1 MSFKEFGL
9 HESILSRLAEIGY
22 ETPTP
27 IQREA
32 IPLVM
37 QGRDLLGSAQT
48 GTGKTAAFM
57 LPVLHRLLTEPAEGT
72 QVLVLEPT
80 RELALQVEEQ
90 AKTFSK
96 LTHLRSACIY
106 GGVGFGPQEKA
117 FADGVEVIAA
127 TPGRLLD
134 HIRQG
139 NVRFDKLRVLVL
151 DEVDRML
158 DMGFLPDVRSILR
171 QLPERR
177 QTLFFSATVPTE
189 IGRLADSMLK
199 DPAKVAITPDR
210 KTAEGITQAIYPVS
224 DHLKTA
230 LLEQLLNH
238 EHVTSAL
245 VFTRTKQG
253 ADKVCAV
260 VERMGL
266 PVQRIHGDL
275 SQAQR
280 LKALAQFKEGVA
292 KFLVATDIAARGLDV
307 EGISHVINYDLPDS
321 PDDYVHRIGRT
332 ARASATGHAYSLF
345 APRDAANLAAIERH
359 LGQKIEKQM
368 LEGFNYE
375 EPLSTLHEVRQGHDG
390 IKDYDDLGS
399 PSAGSGQAPYQRTAP
414 AASAAPRGELRPA
427 PYSDG
432 DERASVNLVFALP
445 GMATMAPGERA
456 SSGGDDFSPRGGGR
470 GDRGGRGG
478 DGGGDRKRG
487 RGGRGGGGRGGSDR
501 GDRGPSDRGGSSDR
515 APRSDRPAQ
524 GFSGGGEGR
533 PTDAKRGERHQAN
546 ASLSASDVLRKASD
560 QQAVVGNDTMG
571 MRPRPGAEF
580 DALPEEKIAPRNT
593 ARNFNPEPAEGRQER
608 NEAPREERQASPFQR
623 SEQGQRPERVDG
635 PRPARAEGDGDG
647 EKRKRRRRRGRGGQ
661 GGERAAGAPMAA
673 NGQRP
678 QGGFNQGGRPQG
690 GNNNGQRFDR
700 GPRGQQRDNNSS
712 HSNNS
717 GPKPS
722 LWQRLKSTLGMGGG
736 SGDLGGKW

>member
-9 HESILSRLAEIGY
+9 HESLLNRLVEIGY

-57 LPVLHRLLTEPAEGT
+57 LPVLHRLLTEPAIGT

-96 LTHLRSACIY
+96 LTQLRSACFY

-177 QTLFFSATVPTE
+177 QTLFFSATVPSE
-189 IGRLADSMLK
+189 IGRLADGMLK
-199 DPAKVAITPDR
+199 EPAKVAITPDR

-275 SQAQR
+275 SQGQR

-359 LGQKIEKQM
+359 LGQKLEKQM

-399 PSAGSGQAPYQRTAP
+399 GKAAPERTQTQSTGSGQAY
-414 AASAAPRGELRPA
+414 APRSSGGLRPA
-427 PYSDG
+427 PYSDS
-432 DERASVNLVFALP
+432 DEHASVTLVFAAP
-445 GMATMAPGERA
+445 GMEAAAPGE
-456 SSGGDDFSPRGGGR
+456 SSGDGYSSRGGGDTAGGFGG
-470 GDRGGRGG
+470 GDRGG
-478 DGGGDRKRG
+478 RKRG
-487 RGGRGGGGRGGSDR
+487 RGGRGGSGGGRGERSGG
-501 GDRGPSDRGGSSDR
+501 GDRGPRGGADR
-515 APRSDRPAQ
+515 PPRSDRPS
-524 GFSGGGEGR
+524 FSAGDR
-533 PTDAKRGERHQAN
+533 PVDAKRGERHQAN

-560 QQAVVGNDTMG
+560 QQAVVGNDDMGARRGPATEAEPRESFAPHEERGPRENFAPREARESQAPREARENFAPREDRGPRMDSFDKLRTGSPQGDQG
-571 MRPRPGAEF
+571 MRPAG
-580 DALPEEKIAPRNT
+580 
-593 ARNFNPEPAEGRQER
+593 
-608 NEAPREERQASPFQR
+608 
-623 SEQGQRPERVDG
+623 
-635 PRPARAEGDGDG
+635 EGDGP
-647 EKRKRRRRRGRGGQ
+647 RKRRRRRGRGGQ
-661 GGERAAGAPMAA
+661 GGGEGAASGAP
-673 NGQRP
+673 RP
-678 QGGFNQGGRPQG
+678 QGGGFDRGFQGQGGRNDRG
-690 GNNNGQRFDR
+690 GSNNGQRFDR
-700 GPRGQQRDNNSS
+700 NGRNDRPRNDNGSNSAA
-712 HSNNS
+712 
-717 GPKPS
+717 KPS

>member
-1 MSFKEFGL
+1 MSFQEFGL
-9 HESILSRLAEIGY
+9 HESLLSRLAEIGFKD
-22 ETPTP
+22 PTP

-57 LPVLHRLLTEPAEGT
+57 LPVLHRLLAEPAQGT

-80 RELALQVEEQ
+80 RELAIQVEEQ

-96 LTHLRSACIY
+96 NTALRSACVY

-117 FADGVEVIAA
+117 FQDGVEVIAA

-171 QLPERR
+171 QLPDQR
-177 QTLFFSATVPTE
+177 QTLFFSATVPGE
-189 IGRLADSMLK
+189 IGRLSDSMLK

-210 KTAEGITQAIYPVS
+210 KTAEGITQAIYPVP
-224 DHLKTA
+224 DHLKTK

-275 SQAQR
+275 SQSQR
-280 LKALAQFKEGVA
+280 LKALEQFKDGVA

-307 EGISHVINYDLPDS
+307 EGISHVVNYDLPDS

-345 APRDAANLAAIERH
+345 SPRDAANLAAIERH

-368 LEGFNYE
+368 LQGFNYE
-375 EPLSTLHEVRQGHDG
+375 EPLGTLHEVRQGHDG

-399 PSAGSGQAPYQRTAP
+399 GKPGP
-414 AASAAPRGELRPA
+414 ATMRPA
-427 PYSDG
+427 PYTDR
-432 DERASVNLVFALP
+432 DEHASVTMVYAAP
-445 GMATMAPGERA
+445 GMAIAPERSFDGPRGPRPDSDGA
-456 SSGGDDFSPRGGGR
+456 SAGGGR
-470 GDRGGRGG
+470 DGGR
-478 DGGGDRKRG
+478 DGKRRKRG
-487 RGGRGGGGRGGSDR
+487 RGGRGGDDRGGRGPRPEALEGR
-501 GDRGPSDRGGSSDR
+501 SDR
-515 APRSDRPAQ
+515 ASE
-524 GFSGGGEGR
+524 GGR
-533 PTDAKRGERHQAN
+533 PVDAKRGERHQAN

-560 QQAVVGNDTMG
+560 QQAIVGNDVIG
-571 MRPRPGAEF
+571 LRPARPAAG
-580 DALPEEKIAPRNT
+580 EEQL
-593 ARNFNPEPAEGRQER
+593 QER
-608 NEAPREERQASPFQR
+608 IAPREERRPRPEASEGREDRSFEQR
-623 SEQGQRPERVDG
+623 GPRPEGGQRFDG
-635 PRPARAEGDGDG
+635 PRPEGRGDGDG
-647 EKRKRRRRRGRGGQ
+647 PRKRRRRRGRGGNGGEMAAQ
-661 GGERAAGAPMAA
+661 GGQQQRQGGF

-678 QGGFNQGGRPQG
+678 QGQ
-690 GNNNGQRFDR
+690 NNGQRFDR
-700 GPRGQQRDNNSS
+700 GPRNDRDRGPRE
-712 HSNNS
+712 NS
-717 GPKPS
+717 GSGSGSKPS

-736 SGDLGGKW
+736 GGDLGGKW

>member
-9 HESILSRLAEIGY
+9 HESLLNRLVEIGY

-57 LPVLHRLLTEPAEGT
+57 LPVLHRLLTEPAIGT

-96 LTHLRSACIY
+96 LTQLRSACIY

-134 HIRQG
+134 HLRQG

-171 QLPERR
+171 QLPEQR
-177 QTLFFSATVPTE
+177 QTLFFSATVPSE

-199 DPAKVAITPDR
+199 EPAKVAITPDR

-275 SQAQR
+275 SQGQR

-359 LGQKIEKQM
+359 LGQKLEKQM

-399 PSAGSGQAPYQRTAP
+399 GKPAPERSQSPSAGSGQTY
-414 AASAAPRGELRPA
+414 APRSSGGLRPA
-427 PYSDG
+427 PYSDS
-432 DERASVNLVFALP
+432 DERASVTLVFAAP
-445 GMATMAPGERA
+445 GMEAAAPGA
-456 SSGGDDFSPRGGGR
+456 SSDEGYSPRGGGDSGGGFGG
-470 GDRGGRGG
+470 GDRGG
-478 DGGGDRKRG
+478 RKRG
-487 RGGRGGGGRGGSDR
+487 RGGRGGGRDGGRGERSGG
-501 GDRGPSDRGGSSDR
+501 GDRGPRGGGDR
-515 APRSDRPAQ
+515 PPRSDKPSFSAGDRPV
-524 GFSGGGEGR
+524 
-533 PTDAKRGERHQAN
+533 DAKRGERHQAN

-560 QQAVVGNDTMG
+560 QQAVVGNDDMGARRGPAAETEPRESFAPREDREPRESFAPREARESFETRAPRENQAPREDRGPRMDRPPQGDQG
-571 MRPRPGAEF
+571 MRPAG
-580 DALPEEKIAPRNT
+580 
-593 ARNFNPEPAEGRQER
+593 
-608 NEAPREERQASPFQR
+608 
-623 SEQGQRPERVDG
+623 
-635 PRPARAEGDGDG
+635 EGDGP
-647 EKRKRRRRRGRGGQ
+647 RKRRRRRGRGGQ
-661 GGERAAGAPMAA
+661 GGGEGAASGAP
-673 NGQRP
+673 RP
-678 QGGFNQGGRPQG
+678 QGGGFDRGFQGQGGRTERSG
-690 GNNNGQRFDR
+690 GQRFDR
-700 GPRGQQRDNNSS
+700 NGRNDRPREQGSS
-712 HSNNS
+712 SA
-717 GPKPS
+717 PKPS
-722 LWQRLKSTLGMGGG
+722 LWQRLKSSLGMGGG

>member
-1 MSFKEFGL
+1 VLGKARRYLMSFQEFGL
-9 HESILSRLAEIGY
+9 HESLLRRLAEIGY

-57 LPVLHRLLTEPAEGT
+57 LPVLHRLLTEPAAGT

-96 LTHLRSACIY
+96 LTDLRSACIY

-171 QLPERR
+171 QLPAQR
-177 QTLFFSATVPTE
+177 QTLFFSATVPSE
-189 IGRLADSMLK
+189 IGRLADGMLK
-199 DPAKVAITPDR
+199 EPAKVAITPDR

-275 SQAQR
+275 SQGQR

-399 PSAGSGQAPYQRTAP
+399 GKVAPAYEPSAPSRST
-414 AASAAPRGELRPA
+414 SALRPA
-427 PYSDG
+427 PYSDS
-432 DERASVNLVFALP
+432 DERASVTLVYAAP
-445 GMATMAPGERA
+445 GMETAAPGESFDKPRSGSRDGGSDFGG
-456 SSGGDDFSPRGGGR
+456 SSS
-470 GDRGGRGG
+470 GDRGGR
-478 DGGGDRKRG
+478 RKRS
-487 RGGRGGGGRGGSDR
+487 RGGRGGSDR
-501 GDRGPSDRGGSSDR
+501 GERSSGGGDRDR
-515 APRSDRPAQ
+515 APRSDRPSQ
-524 GFSGGGEGR
+524 GFSGGEGR
-533 PTDAKRGERHQAN
+533 PVDAKRGERHQAN

-560 QQAVVGNDTMG
+560 QQAVVGNDSG
-571 MRPRPGAEF
+571 GLRPKAGSDLEAQP
-580 DALPEEKIAPRNT
+580 
-593 ARNFNPEPAEGRQER
+593 QESF
-608 NEAPREERQASPFQR
+608 APREARAPRHEPALSQSKGEDRGP
-623 SEQGQRPERVDG
+623 RPERQDQA
-635 PRPARAEGDGDG
+635 PRAEGDGP
-647 EKRKRRRRRGRGGQ
+647 RKRRRRRGRGGSG
-661 GGERAAGAPMAA
+661 GGEHVAVSG
-673 NGQRP
+673 GQQQRP
-678 QGGFNQGGRPQG
+678 QGGFDRNQGQGRQDRG
-690 GNNNGQRFDR
+690 SNNGQRFDR
-700 GPRGQQRDNNSS
+700 GPRGDRQPAP
-712 HSNNS
+712 S
-717 GPKPS
+717 GSAPKVS
-722 LWQRLKSTLGMGGG
+722 LWQKLKSSLGLGGG
-736 SGDLGGKW
+736 KGDLGGKW

>member
-9 HESILSRLAEIGY
+9 HESILSRLVEIGY

-57 LPVLHRLLTEPAEGT
+57 LPVLHRLLTEPAIGT

-96 LTHLRSACIY
+96 LTSLRSACVY

-171 QLPERR
+171 QLPEQR
-177 QTLFFSATVPTE
+177 QTLFFSATVPSE

-199 DPAKVAITPDR
+199 NPAKVAITPDR
-210 KTAEGITQAIYPVS
+210 KTAEGITQAIYPIS

-275 SQAQR
+275 SQGQR
-280 LKALAQFKEGVA
+280 LKALVQFKEGVA

-359 LGQKIEKQM
+359 LGQKLEKQM

-399 PSAGSGQAPYQRTAP
+399 GKAAPERTEKIERTASP
-414 AASAAPRGELRPA
+414 TVRST
-427 PYSDG
+427 PYSDS
-432 DERASVNLVFALP
+432 DERASVTLVYAAP
-445 GMATMAPGERA
+445 GMETAAP
-456 SSGGDDFSPRGGGR
+456 SSNAGGYSPRGGSGSSDGFGG
-470 GDRGGRGG
+470 GDRGG
-478 DGGGDRKRG
+478 RKRG
-487 RGGRGGGGRGGSDR
+487 RGGRGGSGGGRGGER
-501 GDRGPSDRGGSSDR
+501 NAGGSSDR
-515 APRSDRPAQ
+515 APRSDRPSPPQNNTHVSA
-524 GFSGGGEGR
+524 SER
-533 PTDAKRGERHQAN
+533 PVDAKRGERHQAN

-560 QQAVVGNDTMG
+560 QQAVVGNDDVS
-571 MRPRPGAEF
+571 MRRGNG
-580 DALPEEKIAPRNT
+580 PEVEVRENIAPQ
-593 ARNFNPEPAEGRQER
+593 EVRQPRETF
-608 NEAPREERQASPFQR
+608 APREERAPRQDQVSANPSSFNANA
-623 SEQGQRPERVDG
+623 
-635 PRPARAEGDGDG
+635 PRPAGEGDGP
-647 EKRKRRRRRGRGGQ
+647 RKRRRRRGRGGQ
-661 GGERAAGAPMAA
+661 GGGEHAA
-673 NGQRP
+673 
-678 QGGFNQGGRPQG
+678 QGGGYDRGFQGQNGRQERQ

-700 GPRGQQRDNNSS
+700 NGRNDRPRDNGVSS
-712 HSNNS
+712 A
-717 GPKPS
+717 PKPS
-722 LWQRLKSTLGMGGG
+722 LWQRLKSSLGMGGG